1 MSAEYIMIGNMQ
13 FRPMSFADMEK
24 ETFITFYA
32 GKLQGVDILVAW
44 DIIQDHIA
52 GRETK
57 EDKTTLHN
65 KRKEVKVKKK

>member
-57 EDKTTLHN
+57 EEKTVLQN
-65 KRKEVKVKKK
+65 KRKEVKIKKK